1 MATEERFEYL
11 LPCGHKS
18 AGLACF
24 ECAVEEYLAAER
36 AAESLK
42 PAAAVSVPRELTMTV
57 THPPHIQRFAAPRR
71 KR

>member
-1 MATEERFEYL
+1 MATEERLEYL

-24 ECAVEEYLAAER
+24 ECAVEEYLARER
-36 AAESLK
+36 AVDSVE
-42 PAAAVSVPRELTMTV
+42 PVAAAGVPRELTMKV
-57 THPPHIQRFAAPRR
+57 THPPHIQRFGCRR